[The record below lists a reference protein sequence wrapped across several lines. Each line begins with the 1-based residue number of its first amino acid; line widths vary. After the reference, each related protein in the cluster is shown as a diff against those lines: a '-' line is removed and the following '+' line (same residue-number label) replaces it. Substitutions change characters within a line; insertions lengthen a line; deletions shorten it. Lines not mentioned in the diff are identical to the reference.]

1 MVVFVE
7 EIGRGGGR
15 RRAAIDMGLEFK
27 PYFAWEDEERECHV
41 GKEKQMVESDEVA
54 ESVSGEGGS
63 GEGEGEGEEAGAGVA
78 PAVAVAGVGLV
89 FVHADGTPAVPGAPV
104 GAARELALAPALA
117 GVNAEGREYAV
128 LVASEEDNVNEYKSF
143 FSIVLD
149 HPQFLGQGETK
160 ESALR
165 QASRLLHYA
174 LGSMVLKNE
183 TIPTPSAGAEL
194 EAKKAAT
201 ERDWLLVKLENFSM
215 ELVPLQFQPGIDYL
229 ARPPESDGE
238 YESDHEDE
246 ELFELES
253 RMSTP

>member
-1 MVVFVE
+1 
-7 EIGRGGGR
+7 
-15 RRAAIDMGLEFK
+15 MGLEFK
-27 PYFAWEDEERECHV
+27 PYFAWEEEDRECRV
-41 GKEKQMVESDEVA
+41 RKEKNHMVESA
-54 ESVSGEGGS
+54 ESEDDGEGEGLSGEDADGDGDGEGEGGS
-63 GEGEGEGEEAGAGVA
+63 RGLREEDGEEV
-78 PAVAVAGVGLV
+78 PVAVGGVGLV

-104 GAARELALAPALA
+104 VGSGGGGAAGGRELAPALA
-117 GVNAEGREYAV
+117 AVNSEGREYAV

-149 HPQFLGQGETK
+149 FPQFLGQGETK
-160 ESALR
+160 EGALR
-165 QASRLLHYA
+165 QVSRLLHYA

-183 TIPTPSAGAEL
+183 TIPAPSAGAEL
-194 EAKKAAT
+194 EAKKAAM
-201 ERDWLLVKLENFSM
+201 ERDWLVVKLENFSI

-238 YESDHEDE
+238 YESDHEEE